1 MSYEVLLSE
10 EARDFF
16 TALDEKSQRIC
27 TETLGYL
34 EENPYPGRGQ
44 GDKKKLKAQDEEIYR
59 IHVGRSYTAFYV
71 VLEDENEVRVTDL
84 MGIDEAHKEYG
95 R

>member
-1 MSYEVLLSE
+1 MSYEIFWSE
-10 EARDFF
+10 SARDFF
-16 TALDEKSQRIC
+16 ASLDEKSQRIC
-27 TETLGYL
+27 FETLDDL

-59 IHVGRSYTAFYV
+59 IHVGRSYTAFYLI
-71 VLEDENEVRVTDL
+71 LEDEKKVRVTDL
-84 MGIDEAHKEYG
+84 MDIDKAHKEYG

>member
-10 EARDFF
+10 EAEGFF
-16 TALDEKSQRIC
+16 TDLDEKSQRIC
-27 TETLGYL
+27 AETLGHL
-34 EENPYPGRGQ
+34 EENPYPDRGQ

-59 IHVGRSYTAFYV
+59 IHVGRTYTAFYV
-71 VLEDENEVRVTDL
+71 VLEDEGEVRVTDL
-84 MGIDEAHKEYG
+84 MTIEEAHKEYG

>member
-10 EARDFF
+10 EAQDFF
-16 TALDEKSQRIC
+16 TVLDEKSQRIC

-44 GDKKKLKAQDEEIYR
+44 GDKKKPKAQDEELYR

-71 VLEDENEVRVTDL
+71 VLEDEKEVRVTELLD
-84 MGIDEAHKEYG
+84 IDKAHKEYG

>member
-27 TETLGYL
+27 TETLGDL